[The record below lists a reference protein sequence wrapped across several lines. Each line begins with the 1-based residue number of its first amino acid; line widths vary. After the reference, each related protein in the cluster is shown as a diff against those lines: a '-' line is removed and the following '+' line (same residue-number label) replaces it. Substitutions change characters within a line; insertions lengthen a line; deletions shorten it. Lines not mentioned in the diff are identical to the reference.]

1 MPSLAKTVLQVLA
14 AGRLTSAATFRNPIF
29 SGFHPDPSFLTF
41 PSLPIYASR
50 DLVYWSHISNALSRP
65 EQLPQ
70 LAFLARGATSGVYAP
85 ALRHRDGH
93 FYILTTLA
101 DQALPGQ
108 NYTRWD
114 NFVLSTRDPW
124 GGETLLTPVKWE
136 AGGWPEFAPISGTME
151 GDFAL
156 PPIAAAAAPLPLA
169 PPRRETLRRVPAR
182 ATGDAAAGLLAAQPD
197 GVRRRLD
204 AGLGPDVRGAQAA
217 HTRFR
222 FSIDMEFGENGGRKT
237 MMTRE
242 DQEVGVTALQDQ
254 SLPVG
259 TSGFRLR
266 R

>member
-29 SGFHPDPSFLTF
+29 SGFHPD

-114 NFVLSTRDPW
+114 NFAAGPSSRPSRGPWRGTSLCPRSLLPPHLFHWRLPVAKHYAVSPPERPGTLRLGSSRLNLTGSDGDSTRGW
-124 GGETLLTPVKWE
+124 GQTFV
-136 AGGWPEFAPISGTME
+136 
-151 GDFAL
+151 
-156 PPIAAAAAPLPLA
+156 
-169 PPRRETLRRVPAR
+169 AR
-182 ATGDAAAGLLAAQPD
+182 KQ
-197 GVRRRLD
+197 
-204 AGLGPDVRGAQAA
+204 A